1 MSSSF
6 GDSAPQGT
14 PVELGGPGGQ
24 ADCHRSAR
32 VEIGGGLTG
41 LLSRMRSISNITPVD
56 SRGRSWGKYS
66 KFVLKVA
73 FKTVNVYVYFRI

>member
-24 ADCHRSAR
+24 ADCHRRAS

-41 LLSRMRSISNITPVD
+41 LLSKIRSISSITPVE
-56 SRGRSWGKYS
+56 SRGKS
-66 KFVLKVA
+66 
-73 FKTVNVYVYFRI
+73 